1 VRSDGAHTEKVAA
14 NQNSS
19 SDGGSYAA
27 EVAACT
33 VGGVGGEPGMDA
45 HTTEAA
51 ADPASDTDG
60 DVRGCD
66 CPAGPDDSD
75 AAVSDYSYTTINN
88 FLIVGSVS
96 EILMSHSSG
105 TAASSN
111 LAHDMAANGSVMAT
125 AVDSDAVADGVVD
138 RCDSDITTGG
148 TVVKAVSSDSKAVS
162 VGVSDVTWSEAAC
175 RCGSAAAPGPGRA
188 DSEEISCLENGQEPR
203 NAYYRRC
210 IRGGCY
216 FPDSP
221 SRAILPASGPS
232 RQSFNHE
239 LVCSPQR
246 YEAGELGELV
256 HRTCSSLASR
266 ENLFIVPAL
275 YQTLL

>member
-1 VRSDGAHTEKVAA
+1 VHCGNARKVVEADDPDIGGDGDVRSDGAHTEKVAA

-19 SDGGSYAA
+19 SDGGAYAA
-27 EVAACT
+27 EEAAYT
-33 VGGVGGEPGMDA
+33 GGGRGGEPGIDA
-45 HTTEAA
+45 HATEAA

-175 RCGSAAAPGPGRA
+175 RCGSAAAPGRA
-188 DSEEISCLENGQEPR
+188 RVGQTRKRSLREWPR
-203 NAYYRRC
+203 ATKCILSTMHSRRLL
-210 IRGGCY
+210 
-216 FPDSP
+216 F
-221 SRAILPASGPS
+221 SRFS
-232 RQSFNHE
+232 
-239 LVCSPQR
+239 
-246 YEAGELGELV
+246 
-256 HRTCSSLASR
+256 
-266 ENLFIVPAL
+266 
-275 YQTLL
+275 